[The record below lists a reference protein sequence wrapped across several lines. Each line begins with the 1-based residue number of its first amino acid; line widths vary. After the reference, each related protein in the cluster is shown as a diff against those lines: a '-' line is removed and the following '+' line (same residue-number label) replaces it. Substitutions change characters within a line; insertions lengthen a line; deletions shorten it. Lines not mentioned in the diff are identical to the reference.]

1 MTYNLQEGIPKYTY
15 VLFFSFYSSLDTTVG
30 RLNHTDLDASQVH
43 GRCFQF
49 WSDCE
54 DSPRDERGKTRN
66 SCSSHQRLEEENI
79 MGSVF
84 FLHEK
89 FIFLRLLAKSTNCSA
104 IEISDQNTLVVA
116 SCTPSPH
123 NLPILTHLSNFNRKI
138 CIAVV
143 ESANEP
149 RDGTVKSVAP
159 FSFTLL
165 FSSTFA
171 NGSILEPPPIY
182 QRPRTF
188 IVHNSSL

>member
-1 MTYNLQEGIPKYTY
+1 MHRKYMAVVFNFGQIAKIPQGTNAGKHVILVPLIKDWKKKTSWDQCSFFMKSS
-15 VLFFSFYSSLDTTVG
+15 FFSAYSLKA
-30 RLNHTDLDASQVH
+30 R
-43 GRCFQF
+43 
-49 WSDCE
+49 
-54 DSPRDERGKTRN
+54 
-66 SCSSHQRLEEENI
+66 
-79 MGSVF
+79 
-84 FLHEK
+84 
-89 FIFLRLLAKSTNCSA
+89 A

-171 NGSILEPPPIY
+171 NGIIIEPPPIY
-182 QRPRTF
+182 HRPRKF